1 MFNIILASF
10 GNFDFGYL
18 LNQLDQIGF
27 FKYVLPFLL
36 IFALVYA
43 ISTKIEIFKGNRGA
57 AILIAA
63 AIGLLVLQLNYV
75 PEFFQ
80 NVFPKFGIGL
90 SILLIAMIL
99 AGAFVPDD
107 EGKKTV
113 FGWIFFTIGA
123 IIFII
128 VTILAFSDWNYGS
141 YWWDQYGA
149 MVIVALVIITAMVL
163 VMILSKK
170 D

>member
-1 MFNIILASF
+1 MFEIILANA
-10 GNFDFGYL
+10 GNFDFGGL
-18 LNQLDQIGF
+18 LNQLDQLGF
-27 FKYVLPFLL
+27 FRYILPFLL

-43 ISTKIEIFKGNRGA
+43 LAARIEIFKGNKGA

-75 PEFFQ
+75 PDFFQ

-90 SILLIAMIL
+90 SILLIGLLL
-99 AGAFVPDD
+99 AGAFVP
-107 EGKKTV
+107 EESGKKTI

-123 IIFII
+123 IIFIV
-128 VTILAFSDWNYGS
+128 VTILAFSDMS
-141 YWWDQYGA
+141 YQNSWWTQYGA
-149 MVIVALVIITAMVL
+149 MVIVALVVITAMVL

>member
-1 MFNIILASF
+1 MFDVILANMGS
-10 GNFDFGYL
+10 FDFGSM
-18 LNQLDQIGF
+18 LNQLDQLGF
-27 FKYVLPFLL
+27 FKYILPFLL
-36 IFALVYA
+36 VFALIYA

-57 AILIAA
+57 AILVAA
-63 AIGLLVLQLNYV
+63 AVGLLVLQLNYV

-80 NVFPKFGIGL
+80 NIFPKFGIGL
-90 SILLIAMIL
+90 SVLLIAMLL

-128 VTILAFSDWNYGS
+128 VTILSFADWNYGNF
-141 YWWDQYGA
+141 WWDQYGA
-149 MVIVALVIITAMVL
+149 MVIVALVVITAMVL

>member
-1 MFNIILASF
+1 MFETILA
-10 GNFDFGYL
+10 GGINFDFGTL
-18 LNQLDQIGF
+18 LNQLDQMGF
-27 FKYVLPFLL
+27 FRYVLPFLL
-36 IFALVYA
+36 VFALVYS

-57 AILIAA
+57 AILISA

-99 AGAFVPDD
+99 AGAFVPD
-107 EGKKTV
+107 EAGKKTV

-128 VTILAFSDWNYGS
+128 VTILSFADWNYGNS
-141 YWWDQYGA
+141 WWDQYGA
-149 MVIVALVIITAMVL
+149 MVIVALIIITAMVL
-163 VMILSKK
+163 VMVLSKK